1 MLSAALRRGP
11 HGKELREPLAH
22 SQEGIEAFNPTATE
36 TDWVVFKAL
45 SFGVTGYTIDN

>member
-36 TDWVVFKAL
+36 TASHQQLHKRA
-45 SFGVTGYTIDN
+45 